1 MSDKSN
7 INGNESRRVDLTPS
21 PKVNNTYNIPLSQR
35 KRNKGTQMLP
45 KSPILPLQG
54 YPFSGNEVLAKKR
67 LVEQFYMP
75 RSDPPLK
82 AQSYSDLVSTFRQ
95 GLPGAESPS
104 REPRQEEALPWP
116 QLNGKKSFMELAQE
130 GKLEYAPMDRDVKSP
145 AKVVEML
152 LGVDNEE
159 DDTRVL
165 DQLALTLESSALA
178 LERRFE
184 KDVEMTYAPTEQL
197 DMLEEYLNKLSKE
210 VDTLHQELSETTLRL
225 KSNFKLQLQV
235 SVEKLEKLDELLK
248 SLTVRLEE
256 SRQRMKRSK
265 EKITE
270 EMAEK
275 IAVLEYAARRFNEY
289 DQLLRQRRVA
299 QLTCFLCFLVAAL
312 SVFWFAKRF
321 GLL

>member
-7 INGNESRRVDLTPS
+7 VNGNGSRKVDLTPS
-21 PKVNNTYNIPLSQR
+21 PKVNNTFNIPLSQR

-75 RSDPPLK
+75 KSDPPLK
-82 AQSYSDLVSTFRQ
+82 AQSYSDLVSAFRQ

-104 REPRQEEALPWP
+104 REPRQEEVLPW

-130 GKLEYAPMDRDVKSP
+130 GKLEYAPMDQDIKSP

-159 DDTRVL
+159 DDTMVL
-165 DQLALTLESSALA
+165 DRLALTLESSALA

-184 KDVEMTYAPTEQL
+184 KDVEMTNAPTEQL
-197 DMLEEYLNKLSKE
+197 DMLEDYLNKLSKE
-210 VDTLHQELSETTLRL
+210 VETLHHDLSETTLRL

-235 SVEKLEKLDELLK
+235 SVEKLDKLDELLK

-256 SRQRMKRSK
+256 SRQRMIHSK
-265 EKITE
+265 EKMTE

-299 QLTCFLCFLVAAL
+299 QLTCFLCFLVATL
-312 SVFWFAKRF
+312 SVFWLAKRF